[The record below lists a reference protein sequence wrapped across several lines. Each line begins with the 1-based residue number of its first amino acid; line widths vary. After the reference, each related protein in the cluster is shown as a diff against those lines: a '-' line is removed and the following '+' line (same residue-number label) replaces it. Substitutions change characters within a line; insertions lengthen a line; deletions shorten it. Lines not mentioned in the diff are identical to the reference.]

1 MAGPDH
7 RFRVV
12 EGIADLVLTATED
25 GGLERPL
32 TGPSGG
38 IPSIV
43 FRFVDGN
50 VAGDGT
56 VAVVEAAQI
65 EPGTSFRAR
74 VVFPDAPPD
83 EDFTDRRF
91 ELWLG
96 HPVGSAVMVAI
107 ERDETP
113 PSPDAD
119 QR

>member
-1 MAGPDH
+1 MAGTDH
-7 RFRVV
+7 RFLVV
-12 EGIADLVLTATED
+12 ERIADLVLTATED

-32 TGPSGG
+32 TGPTGG
-38 IPSIV
+38 SRIV
-43 FRFVDGN
+43 FRFVDGK

-56 VAVVEAAQI
+56 VAVVEAAQL